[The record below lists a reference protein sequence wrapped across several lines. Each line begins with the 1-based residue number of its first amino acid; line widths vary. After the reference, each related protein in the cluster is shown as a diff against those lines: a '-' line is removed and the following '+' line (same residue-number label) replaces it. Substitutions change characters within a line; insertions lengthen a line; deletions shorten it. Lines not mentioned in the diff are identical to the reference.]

1 MFLRVLAGLMTLLF
15 LFSVAVQYND
25 PDWYVWMAIYAAAA
39 ILSALAAL
47 RPGKPDARAAAL
59 VALIAAVWAL
69 TIVPRVWGRVTWAE
83 IAGNYVM
90 KTPVIEEARECIGL
104 TIVAVWSAVLA
115 IARWPRRRA

>member
-1 MFLRVLAGLMTLLF
+1 MLLRVLSGLMTLLF

-25 PDWYVWMAIYAAAA
+25 PDWYLWMAIYAAAA

-47 RPGKPDARAAAL
+47 RPGKPDGRAAAL

-83 IAGNYVM
+83 IGGDYVM
-90 KTPVIEEARECIGL
+90 KTPAIEEARESIGL
-104 TIVAVWSAVLA
+104 GIVAMWTALLA